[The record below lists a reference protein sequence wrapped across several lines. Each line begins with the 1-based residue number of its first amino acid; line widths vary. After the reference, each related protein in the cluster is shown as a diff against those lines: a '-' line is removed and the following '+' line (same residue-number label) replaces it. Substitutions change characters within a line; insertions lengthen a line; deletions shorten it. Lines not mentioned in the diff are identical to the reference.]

1 MTPEPPVTTPTSL
14 TKQNFVPKLPLSLGD
29 QQTNQN
35 SLLAKIILMAL
46 GGTRGASFYSFTPND
61 QIFENM
67 STFKNFMSDFSFL
80 CNRARPCGTQ
90 NRIESDNY
98 EFAT

>member
-1 MTPEPPVTTPTSL
+1 
-14 TKQNFVPKLPLSLGD
+14 
-29 QQTNQN
+29 
-35 SLLAKIILMAL
+35 MAL

-67 STFKNFMSDFSFL
+67 STFKTFMSDFSFL

-98 EFAT
+98 EFATQLRVHHQGLTPRGRLPIITGNRIVNIRWHAKIYE